1 MSEKYQL
8 RNIEVGAD
16 QLVNKSIACL
26 ITGVSI
32 RTLEDWTTKGK
43 IPMYKLSP
51 RTVRYRVRELIDWVN
66 QHAVYP
72 VND

>member
-1 MSEKYQL
+1 MQEKYQL

-16 QLVNKSIACL
+16 ELVNKSLACL

-43 IPMYKLSP
+43 LPIYKLSP
-51 RTVRYRVRELIDWVN
+51 RTVRYRVRELIQWVN
-66 QHAVYP
+66 ERAVSGKS
-72 VND
+72 